1 MQYFTDFSFL
11 SNEGKRRKINTLGVL
26 YLEEDDSMKITKLE
40 VIKVKP
46 RWMFLKMY
54 TDTDIVGLGEP
65 ILEGHANAVEAVVKE
80 FEDYLVGK
88 DPMMIEHH
96 VQALYRGG
104 FYRGGPLMLSAI
116 SGIEQALWDIKGKY
130 YNCPV
135 YEMLGGKTRDKIRM
149 YTHIKRAGVAAEFP
163 IEDMI
168 AIADE
173 RLADGYTALKYSII
187 PPIKQVDSPTN
198 TRKHV
203 ERFEAVREHIGWD
216 VDLAIDFHGR
226 VSPAMAIRLAEELK
240 PYMPFFIEEP
250 CLPENVDCM
259 VNIARSTTIPIAA
272 GERLFG
278 KWQFRELIEK
288 QAVSIVQPDIC
299 HCGGILEGRKIG
311 TMAELYYGSIAP
323 HNPLG
328 PISLAACLQVDAASP
343 NFLVQ
348 EHPGN
353 PDKSD
358 LGVGFIKDPF
368 VIKNGYIDVPT
379 KPGLGIELDEDAI
392 KEKIY
397 DGKWTTPQLRFE
409 DGSIADW

>member
-1 MQYFTDFSFL
+1 
-11 SNEGKRRKINTLGVL
+11 
-26 YLEEDDSMKITKLE
+26 MKITRLE
-40 VIKVKP
+40 LIKVKP

-65 ILEGHANAVEAVVKE
+65 ILEGHTNAIEAVINE
-80 FEDYLVGK
+80 FEEYLIGK
-88 DPMMIEHH
+88 DPMQIEHH

-116 SGIEQALWDIKGKY
+116 SGIEQAMWDIKGKY

-135 YEMLGGKTRDKIRM
+135 YEMLGGKCRDKIRM
-149 YTHIKRAGVAAEFP
+149 YTHVKIAGVAGEFP
-163 IEDMI
+163 IEDMLKI
-168 AIADE
+168 TE
-173 RLADGYTALKYSII
+173 SRLAEGYTALKYSII
-187 PPIKQVDSPTN
+187 PPIKFIETPANMKAHVD
-198 TRKHV
+198 
-203 ERFEAVREHIGWD
+203 RFAAVREKIGPN

-226 VSPAMAIRLAEELK
+226 VSPALAVRLAEELK
-240 PYMPFFIEEP
+240 PYTPFFIEEP

-259 VNIARSTTIPIAA
+259 VNIARSTSIPIAA

-278 KWQFRELIEK
+278 KWQFRELLEK

-299 HCGGILEGRKIG
+299 HCGGIFEGRKIAA
-311 TMAELYYGSIAP
+311 MSELYFGSLAP

-328 PISLAACLQVDAASP
+328 PISLASCLQLDACTP
-343 NFLVQ
+343 NFLAQ

-358 LGVGFIKDPF
+358 TGVGYIKEPF
-368 VIKNGYIDVPT
+368 VIKDGYIDVPT
-379 KPGLGIELDEDAI
+379 KPGLGVELDEEAL

-397 DGKWTTPQLRFE
+397 DGKWTTPRQYYE

>member
-1 MQYFTDFSFL
+1 
-11 SNEGKRRKINTLGVL
+11 
-26 YLEEDDSMKITKLE
+26 MKITKLE
-40 VIKVKP
+40 LIKVKP

-54 TDTDIVGLGEP
+54 TDAGIVGLGEP
-65 ILEGHANAVEAVVKE
+65 VLEGHCTAVEAVVKE
-80 FEDYLVGK
+80 FEEYLIGK

-96 VQALYRGG
+96 LQAMYRGG
-104 FYRGGPLMLSAI
+104 FYRGGPLMVSAI
-116 SGIEQALWDIKGKY
+116 SGIEQAMWDIKGKY

-135 YEMLGGKTRDKIRM
+135 YEMLGGKCREKIRM
-149 YTHIKRAGVAAEFP
+149 YTHVKRAGVAGEFS
-163 IEDMI
+163 IEEMLRI
-168 AIADE
+168 TDE
-173 RLADGYTALKYSII
+173 RLAEGYTALKYSII
-187 PPIKQVDSPTN
+187 PPIKAVDNPEN

-203 ERFEAVREHIGWD
+203 ERFAAVRERIGMG

-226 VSPAMAIRLAEELK
+226 VSPAMAVRLAEELK

-278 KWQFRELIEK
+278 KWEYRQLLEK
-288 QAVSIVQPDIC
+288 QAVAIVQPDIC
-299 HCGGILEGRKIG
+299 HCGGIFEGRKIA
-311 TMAELYYGSIAP
+311 TMSELYFGSIAP

-328 PISLAACLQVDAASP
+328 PISLAACLQVDACSP

-358 LGVGFIKDPF
+358 LGVGYIKNPF
-368 VIKNGYIDVPT
+368 VIENGYIKVPEG
-379 KPGLGIELDEDAI
+379 PGLGIELDEEALQD
-392 KEKIY
+392 KIY
-397 DGKWTTPQLRFE
+397 DGRWTTPRQYFE
-409 DGSIADW
+409 DGSVAEW

>member
-1 MQYFTDFSFL
+1 
-11 SNEGKRRKINTLGVL
+11 
-26 YLEEDDSMKITKLE
+26 MKITRLE
-40 VIKVKP
+40 LIKVKP

-80 FEDYLVGK
+80 FEDYLIGK

-116 SGIEQALWDIKGKY
+116 SGIEQAMWDIKGKY
-130 YNCPV
+130 YDCPV

-149 YTHIKRAGVAAEFP
+149 YTHIKRAGVAGEFP
-163 IEDMI
+163 IEDML

-173 RLADGYTALKYSII
+173 RLRDGYTALKYSII
-187 PPIKQVDSPTN
+187 PPIKQVDSPEN

-203 ERFEAVREHIGWD
+203 ERFAAVRERIGWG

-226 VSPAMAIRLAEELK
+226 VSPAMAVRLAEELK

-311 TMAELYYGSIAP
+311 TMAELYFGSIAP

-328 PISLAACLQVDAASP
+328 PISLAACLQVDASSP

-358 LGVGFIKDPF
+358 LGVGYIKDPF
-368 VIKNGYIDVPT
+368 VIKGGYIDLPT
-379 KPGLGIELDEDAI
+379 KPGLGVELDEEAI

-397 DGKWTTPQLRFE
+397 DGKWTTPRQQFE

>member
-1 MQYFTDFSFL
+1 
-11 SNEGKRRKINTLGVL
+11 
-26 YLEEDDSMKITKLE
+26 MKITRLE

-46 RWMFLKMY
+46 RWMFLKIY
-54 TDTDIVGLGEP
+54 TDKDIIGLGEP
-65 ILEGHANAVEAVVKE
+65 VLEGHCNSVEAVIEE
-80 FEDYLVGK
+80 FSEYLIGK
-88 DPMMIEHH
+88 DPLQIEHH

-135 YEMLGGKTRDKIRM
+135 YEMLGGKCREKIRM
-149 YTHIKRAGVAAEFP
+149 YTHIKRAGVAGEFL
-163 IEDMI
+163 IEEML

-173 RLADGYTALKYSII
+173 RLKDGYTALKYSII
-187 PPIKQVDSPTN
+187 PPIKPIEN
-198 TRKHV
+198 PENIEKHI
-203 ERFEAVREHIGWD
+203 ERFARVRERIGNG

-226 VSPAMAIRLAEELK
+226 VSPACANILIEKLK
-240 PYMPFFIEEP
+240 PYNPMFIEEP

-259 VNIARSTTIPIAA
+259 VNISRRTTVPIAA

-278 KWQFRELIEK
+278 KWQYRELIEK
-288 QAVSIVQPDIC
+288 QAVSVIQPDIC
-299 HCGGILEGRKIG
+299 HVGGIFEGRKLAAMIE
-311 TMAELYYGSIAP
+311 MYYGTVAP

-328 PISLAACLQVDAASP
+328 PISLASCIHLDASIP

-358 LGVGFIKDPF
+358 LGVGYIKEPF

-379 KPGLGIELDEDAI
+379 KPGLGIELDEEALKD
-392 KEKIY
+392 KIY
-397 DGKWTTPQLRFE
+397 DGKWTTPRQYFE
-409 DGSIADW
+409 DGSNADW

>member
-1 MQYFTDFSFL
+1 
-11 SNEGKRRKINTLGVL
+11 
-26 YLEEDDSMKITKLE
+26 MKITKLE
-40 VIKVKP
+40 LIKVKP

-203 ERFEAVREHIGWD
+203 ERFAAVREHIGWD

-250 CLPENVDCM
+250 CLPENVECM

-397 DGKWTTPQLRFE
+397 DGNWTTPQLRFE